1 MNQQLNFIIR
11 DTNCKQALADLR
23 TNISVPQWLDSN
35 TALFKSISI
44 APEGR
49 PSIASAN
56 FQGEYYEWISAFHRF
71 YQTLVE
77 YVIMDED
84 N

>member
-1 MNQQLNFIIR
+1 MNQQLNYIIR

-23 TNISVPQWLDSN
+23 TNISVPQWLDEHA
-35 TALFKSISI
+35 ALFKSISI

-56 FQGEYYEWISAFHRF
+56 YQGEHYEWISAFHRL
-71 YQTLVE
+71 YQTLIE
-77 YVIMDED
+77 YVVMDEG
-84 N
+84 